1 MDWLLDPLQYEFVR
15 NAIAIGVI
23 VGVVCPV
30 VGSYLIV
37 LRMSLLGDVI
47 AHAVMPGLV
56 IANALRIDLSI
67 GAFMSGMCST
77 FVIAWIRQQSRVRVD
92 AAMTLT
98 FSTFFGLGI
107 TLISLLKTQLDLEG
121 FLFGDILNVT
131 QGDLLHGVIVAVI
144 LLALIKLHYKELL
157 FYTFDPLG
165 AEAAG
170 LPTTWIHYGLMA
182 GVTLAIVTSLKV
194 VGVIMAIAML
204 VGPAITAYLLVK
216 ELHMMML
223 VGAGLGVLAA
233 IGGMYSSFYWDL
245 PSGAAIA
252 LVIFGLFL
260 MALLFSPSQG
270 ILTRP
275 RANSTRPRS
284 GKASESAAPKPTAD
298 LD

>member
-1 MDWLLDPLQYEFVR
+1 MNWLIDPLQYEFVR
-15 NAIAIGVI
+15 QAIAIGAI
-23 VGVVCPV
+23 VGIICPV

-47 AHAVMPGLV
+47 AHAVMPGLA
-56 IANALRIDLSI
+56 IANALRIDMSI
-67 GAFMSGMCST
+67 GAFISGMCST

-107 TLISLLKTQLDLEG
+107 ALISLLKIKLDLEG

-131 QGDLLHGVIVAVI
+131 RDDLFHALIVGII
-144 LLALIKLHYKELL
+144 LLVLIKFHYKELL

-170 LPTTWIHYGLMA
+170 LPTTALHYGLMA

-194 VGVIMAIAML
+194 VGVIMVIAML

-216 ELHMMML
+216 ELHRMML
-223 VGAGLGVLAA
+223 LGAALGVVSV
-233 IGGMYSSFYWDL
+233 IGGMYLSFYWDL

-252 LVIFGLFL
+252 LVIFTLFL
-260 MALLFSPSQG
+260 LALLFSPSQG

-275 RANSTRPRS
+275 RS
-284 GKASESAAPKPTAD
+284 GDRLSPLQAPPAD
-298 LD
+298 RD

>member
-1 MDWLLDPLQYEFVR
+1 
-15 NAIAIGVI
+15 
-23 VGVVCPV
+23 
-30 VGSYLIV
+30 
-37 LRMSLLGDVI
+37 MSLLGDVI

-107 TLISLLKTQLDLEG
+107 ALISLLKTQLDLEG

>member
-1 MDWLLDPLQYEFVR
+1 LDWLLDPLQYEFVR

-67 GAFMSGMCST
+67 GAFVSGMCST

-107 TLISLLKTQLDLEG
+107 ALISLLKTQLDLEG

>member
-1 MDWLLDPLQYEFVR
+1 LDWLLDPLQYEFVR
-15 NAIAIGVI
+15 NAIAIGMI
-23 VGVVCPV
+23 VGVICPV

-47 AHAVMPGLV
+47 AHAVMPGLA

-67 GAFMSGMCST
+67 GAFISGMCST

-107 TLISLLKTQLDLEG
+107 ALISLLKTQLDLEG

-144 LLALIKLHYKELL
+144 LLVLIKLHYKELL

-170 LPTTWIHYGLMA
+170 LPTTWIHYSLMA

-275 RANSTRPRS
+275 RPKATRPRS
-284 GKASESAAPKPTAD
+284 GKVAESAAPKPTAD

>member
-67 GAFMSGMCST
+67 GAFVSGMCST

-107 TLISLLKTQLDLEG
+107 ALISLLKTQLDLEG

-131 QGDLLHGVIVAVI
+131 QGDLLHGVTVAVI

>member
-15 NAIAIGVI
+15 NAIAIGMI
-23 VGVVCPV
+23 VGVICPV

-47 AHAVMPGLV
+47 AHAVMPGLA
-56 IANALRIDLSI
+56 IADALRIDLSI
-67 GAFMSGMCST
+67 GAFISGMCST

-107 TLISLLKTQLDLEG
+107 ALISLLKTQLDLEG

-144 LLALIKLHYKELL
+144 LLVLIKLHYKELL

-170 LPTTWIHYGLMA
+170 LPTTWIHYSLMA

-275 RANSTRPRS
+275 RPKATRPRS
-284 GKASESAAPKPTAD
+284 GKVAESADPKPTAD

>member
-1 MDWLLDPLQYEFVR
+1 MNWLIDPLHYEFVR
-15 NAIAIGVI
+15 HAIVIGAI
-23 VGVVCPV
+23 VGIICPV

-47 AHAVMPGLV
+47 AHAVMPGLA

-67 GAFMSGMCST
+67 GAFISGMCST

-107 TLISLLKTQLDLEG
+107 ALISLLKTKLDLEG

-131 QGDLLHGVIVAVI
+131 RDDLLHALIVGII
-144 LLALIKLHYKELL
+144 LLAMIKFHYKELL

-170 LPTTWIHYGLMA
+170 LPITVLHYGLMA

-216 ELHMMML
+216 ELHMMMI
-223 VGAGLGVLAA
+223 VGAGLGIVAA
-233 IGGMYSSFYWDL
+233 IGGMYLSFYWDL

-252 LVIFGLFL
+252 LVIFTLFL
-260 MALLFSPSQG
+260 AALLFSPSQG

-275 RANSTRPRS
+275 RS
-284 GKASESAAPKPTAD
+284 GDRLSPLQSPPPD
-298 LD
+298 RD

>member
-1 MDWLLDPLQYEFVR
+1 LDWLLDPLQYEFVR

-107 TLISLLKTQLDLEG
+107 ALISLLKTQLDLEG

-204 VGPAITAYLLVK
+204 VG
-216 ELHMMML
+216 
-223 VGAGLGVLAA
+223 AGLGVLAA

>member
-1 MDWLLDPLQYEFVR
+1 LDWLLDPLQYEFVR

-67 GAFMSGMCST
+67 GAFVSGMCST

-107 TLISLLKTQLDLEG
+107 ALISLLKTQLDLEG

-131 QGDLLHGVIVAVI
+131 QGDLLHGVTVAVI

>member
-107 TLISLLKTQLDLEG
+107 ALISLLKTQLDLEG

>member
-1 MDWLLDPLQYEFVR
+1 MDWLIDPLQYEFVR
-15 NAIAIGVI
+15 YAIAIGAI
-23 VGVVCPV
+23 VGIICPV

-47 AHAVMPGLV
+47 AHAVMPGLA

-67 GAFMSGMCST
+67 GAFISGMCST

-107 TLISLLKTQLDLEG
+107 ALISLLKTKLDLEG

-131 QGDLLHGVIVAVI
+131 RDDLIHALIVGII
-144 LLALIKLHYKELL
+144 LLVVIKFHYKELL

-170 LPTTWIHYGLMA
+170 LPTTVLHYGLMA
-182 GVTLAIVTSLKV
+182 GVTLAIVSSLKV

-204 VGPAITAYLLVK
+204 IGPSITAYLLVK
-216 ELHMMML
+216 ELHTMMI
-223 VGAGLGVLAA
+223 VGAGLGVTAA
-233 IGGMYSSFYWDL
+233 IGGMYLSFYWDL

-252 LVIFGLFL
+252 LVIFTLFL
-260 MALLFSPSQG
+260 AALLFSPSQG

-275 RANSTRPRS
+275 RS
-284 GKASESAAPKPTAD
+284 GDRLSPLQSPPSD
-298 LD
+298 RD

>member
-15 NAIAIGVI
+15 NAIAIGMI
-23 VGVVCPV
+23 VGVICPV

-47 AHAVMPGLV
+47 AHAVMPGLA

-67 GAFMSGMCST
+67 GAFISGMCST

-107 TLISLLKTQLDLEG
+107 ALISLLKTQLDLEG

-131 QGDLLHGVIVAVI
+131 QEDLLHGVIVAVI
-144 LLALIKLHYKELL
+144 LLVLIKLHYKELL

-275 RANSTRPRS
+275 RPKATYPRS
-284 GKASESAAPKPTAD
+284 GKVSESAAPKPTAD

>member
-1 MDWLLDPLQYEFVR
+1 LDWLLDPLQYEFVR

-107 TLISLLKTQLDLEG
+107 ALISLLKTQLDLEG

>member
-1 MDWLLDPLQYEFVR
+1 MDWLLTPLQYEFVR
-15 NAIAIGVI
+15 HAIAIGAI
-23 VGVVCPV
+23 IGIICPI

-47 AHAVMPGLV
+47 AHAVMPGLA

-67 GAFMSGMCST
+67 GAFCSGMCST

-107 TLISLLKTQLDLEG
+107 ALISLLKTQLDLEG

-131 QGDLLHGVIVAVI
+131 SDDLIHTVVVGSV
-144 LLALIKLHYKELL
+144 LAIAIKLHYKELL

-170 LPTTWIHYGLMA
+170 LPVQLLHYGLMA
-182 GVTLAIVTSLKV
+182 SVTLAIITSMKV
-194 VGVIMAIAML
+194 VGVILAIAML
-204 VGPAITAYLLVK
+204 VGPAVTASLLVK
-216 ELHMMML
+216 ELHQMMA
-223 VGAGLGVLAA
+223 VGAGLGVLSA
-233 IGGMYSSFYWDL
+233 IGGLYFSFYGNL

-252 LVIFGLFL
+252 LVIFSLFL
-260 MALLFSPSQG
+260 LALLFSPSQG
-270 ILTRP
+270 ILTRQ
-275 RANSTRPRS
+275 RLAQREKS
-284 GKASESAAPKPTAD
+284 
-298 LD
+298 

>member
-1 MDWLLDPLQYEFVR
+1 MNWLLDPLHYEFVR
-15 NAIAIGVI
+15 QAIAIGAI
-23 VGVVCPV
+23 VGIICPV

-47 AHAVMPGLV
+47 AHAVMPGLA
-56 IANALRIDLSI
+56 IANALRIDMSI
-67 GAFMSGMCST
+67 GAFISGMCST

-107 TLISLLKTQLDLEG
+107 ALISLLKIKLDLEG

-131 QGDLLHGVIVAVI
+131 RDDLFHALIVGII
-144 LLALIKLHYKELL
+144 LLVTIKLHYKELL

-170 LPTTWIHYGLMA
+170 LPTAALHYGLMA

-194 VGVIMAIAML
+194 VGVIMVIAML

-216 ELHMMML
+216 ELHRMML
-223 VGAGLGVLAA
+223 LGAALGVVSV
-233 IGGMYSSFYWDL
+233 IGGMYLSFYWDL

-252 LVIFGLFL
+252 LVIFTLFL
-260 MALLFSPSQG
+260 LALLFSPSQG

-275 RANSTRPRS
+275 RS
-284 GKASESAAPKPTAD
+284 GDRLSPLQAPPAD
-298 LD
+298 RD

>member
-15 NAIAIGVI
+15 NAIAIGMI
-23 VGVVCPV
+23 VGVICPV

-47 AHAVMPGLV
+47 AHAVMPGLA

-67 GAFMSGMCST
+67 GAFISGMCST

-107 TLISLLKTQLDLEG
+107 ALISLLKTQLDLEG

-144 LLALIKLHYKELL
+144 LLVLIKLHYKELL

-275 RANSTRPRS
+275 RPKATRPRS
-284 GKASESAAPKPTAD
+284 GKVAESVAPKPTAD

>member
-67 GAFMSGMCST
+67 GAFVSGMCST

-107 TLISLLKTQLDLEG
+107 ALISLLKTQLDLEG